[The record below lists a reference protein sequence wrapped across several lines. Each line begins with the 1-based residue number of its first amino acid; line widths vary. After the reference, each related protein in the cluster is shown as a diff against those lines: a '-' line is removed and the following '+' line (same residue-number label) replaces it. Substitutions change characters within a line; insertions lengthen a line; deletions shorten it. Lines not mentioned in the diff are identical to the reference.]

1 MTTSIVPDLDTAEV
15 LVQKLTLPVTVADD
29 TPMLIAQ
36 VEHLKFANQI
46 LRASLEVAIKEIKQL
61 KE

>member
-15 LVQKLTLPVTVADD
+15 LVQKLTLPVAVAED
-29 TPMLIAQ
+29 TQTLIAQ
-36 VEHLKFANQI
+36 VENLKFANQI
-46 LRASLEVAIKEIKQL
+46 LRASLEVAIKEIKLL